1 MRAAAE
7 AAWLI
12 VCLTLRSSFLGS
24 PVPPYGM
31 LARIAILCAAWIAAA
46 VSTAAFAGR
55 ALAPAPFACHCD
67 NATSATAGSLG
78 NPVSLPGDLILHAWS
93 GYETVWYIGQVSTSE
108 SPARRFGVLW
118 MLYSGASPDGMCPSA
133 TTGAWAAL
141 AVPQETT
148 TDHAHKHAHHA
159 GSRRHAAS
167 VSSGP
172 APGTFVQDSRLG
184 PSMLV
189 SPSPFA
195 LWDAPNQW
203 GLRQLSTSND
213 WQLMNMSV
221 QAADQGFAFDLQ
233 LNASVVAMQA
243 MGFNG
248 VAPDTCVQHRGQPRI
263 AATGTVTLGAE
274 VLSVSGTIW
283 SQHMWGIS
291 PSGTARSWRWYNAE
305 LSDGWSAQFVFF
317 DAPSQDASYGN
328 LISPDGSKNIEL
340 AAEEIELT
348 QDPLSVWVSP
358 RSGHAYNTSSTIRIP
373 ASATVLHYQ
382 TWIAD
387 NEVLITPDS
396 TLPLFYEG
404 VSDVHGTHQGE
415 AVNGNGYTERFRDP
429 H

>member
-1 MRAAAE
+1 MFARLLLLACAWLAAA
-7 AAWLI
+7 
-12 VCLTLRSSFLGS
+12 SSAF
-24 PVPPYGM
+24 
-31 LARIAILCAAWIAAA
+31 
-46 VSTAAFAGR
+46 AFAGH
-55 ALAPAPFACHCD
+55 AVLAPTPFTCSCD
-67 NATSATAGSLG
+67 NTSSPTPASLFGASISPSLG
-78 NPVSLPGDLILHAWS
+78 NPVALPGDLVLHPWS
-93 GYETVWYIGQVSTSE
+93 GYETVWYIGQVSTTE

-148 TDHAHKHAHHA
+148 NEHGHKHH
-159 GSRRHAAS
+159 STRRRAS
-167 VSSGP
+167 FSSGP
-172 APGTFVQDSRLG
+172 APGTFIQDARLA
-184 PSMLV
+184 PTMLV

-195 LWDAPNQW
+195 MWDAPNQW
-203 GLRQLSTSND
+203 GLRQLSTSNA

-221 QAADQGFAFDLQ
+221 TAVDQGFAFDLQ

-243 MGFNG
+243 MGLNG
-248 VAPDTCVQHRGQPRI
+248 VAPDSCVQHRGQPRI
-263 AATGTVTLGAE
+263 AATGTVTLGSE

-291 PSGTARSWRWYNAE
+291 PTGPARSWRWYNAE

-328 LISPDGSKNIEL
+328 LISPDGSKNIPL
-340 AAEEIELT
+340 SSDLIELT

-358 RSGHAYNTSSTIRIP
+358 RSGHAYNTSSTISIP
-373 ASATVLHYQ
+373 SYQTVLHYQ

-404 VSDVHGTHQGE
+404 VSDVQGTHMG
-415 AVNGNGYTERFRDP
+415 ATVTGNGYTERFNDAAAMAAQAAKTAEE
-429 H
+429 